1 LLAACARD
9 ELAPLALDAY
19 PEAFLD
25 FKKTLLML
33 VDTQQQRPQQQQQQP
48 PQGPQQH
55 QQEWSLE
62 ARQRLAEALYH
73 SMVLQMGEP
82 TGRTRRRACWPVA
95 GKLHVPGKVAYSLC
109 FAL

>member
-1 LLAACARD
+1 LLAVCARD

-33 VDTQQQRPQQQQQQP
+33 VDTQQQRPQQQQQQQQT

-55 QQEWSLE
+55 QQEWSLR

-73 SMVLQMGEP
+73 SMVLQMGEL
-82 TGRTRRRACWPVA
+82 AWP
-95 GKLHVPGKVAYSLC
+95 
-109 FAL
+109 